1 MKKIYIAVLTFFVPL
16 ATLAQKDY
24 GLGSTADAAGLPK
37 SESIESQVGFVLNGA
52 LSITGLLFLGLAV
65 YGGFKILLSQGDSE
79 AYNKGKDTI
88 VWAVVGL
95 FVLTL
100 AYAHTRYVFQQ
111 FVPTTS
117 AL

>member
-1 MKKIYIAVLTFFVPL
+1 MKKIYLAILTLFIPL
-16 ATLAQKDY
+16 ATKATSY
-24 GLGSTADAAGLPK
+24 GLDETADAAGIK
-37 SESIESQVGFVLNGA
+37 NDQTIEGRIGFLLNGA

-95 FVLTL
+95 VVLTM
-100 AYAHTRYVFQQ
+100 AYALTNFVFSQ
-111 FVPTTS
+111 FVTS
-117 AL
+117 TPAQ